1 MATRAHKTGVIRS
14 SKASAATRTDIM
26 SYDDYAAAV
35 KEDSSVALSAILT
48 PVLNLLEEIYT
59 DPVNKVFE
67 ILPNILYFINN
78 GGLQVCVEN
87 TAQAIFVLLDTVR
100 PIYDLEFSLNLDLTQ
115 IIIEA
120 LAGLEINGEPVN
132 LKIPF
137 LYDFNMLTVGTVTP
151 YTSKSGE
158 EGVPVSKTSTRR
170 ISSP

>member
-1 MATRAHKTGVIRS
+1 MVKANGYPGYKTGVIPILES
-14 SKASAATRTDIM
+14 LGCNPDDIM

-100 PIYDLEFSLNLDLTQ
+100 PIYDLEFTLILT
-115 IIIEA
+115 
-120 LAGLEINGEPVN
+120 
-132 LKIPF
+132 
-137 LYDFNMLTVGTVTP
+137 
-151 YTSKSGE
+151 
-158 EGVPVSKTSTRR
+158 
-170 ISSP
+170 